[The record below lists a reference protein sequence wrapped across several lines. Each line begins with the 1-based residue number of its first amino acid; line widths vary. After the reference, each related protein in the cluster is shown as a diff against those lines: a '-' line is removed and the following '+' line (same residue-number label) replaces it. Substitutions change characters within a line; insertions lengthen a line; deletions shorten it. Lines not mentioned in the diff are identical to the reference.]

1 MYIRQAIL
9 AAAGA
14 FALSSPAAASDLPAT
29 PYTNVPSYER
39 HTHTY
44 EDRSEPRVVVT
55 EPAPV
60 ATETIV
66 VRRPVVVAPPRVVV
80 EEYPVY
86 AEPRVYAY
94 AGRPWRHGWG
104 HRHHFHRGW

>member
-1 MYIRQAIL
+1 MYIRKAIFG
-9 AAAGA
+9 AAGA
-14 FALSSPAAASDLPAT
+14 ICLSCPATASDLTVGGYP
-29 PYTNVPSYER
+29 NVPSYER

-44 EDRSEPRVVVT
+44 EYRSEPRVVVT

-60 ATETIV
+60 TTETIV
-66 VRRPVVVAPPRVVV
+66 VRRPVVVRPPRVVV

-86 AEPRVYAY
+86 EPRLYAY
-94 AGRPWRHGWG
+94 AGPRWRGWG